1 MTIQVAKTA
10 GFCFGVRNALEL
22 VEKRAAEKNGKKKG
36 IPVVQKGTQAKM
48 ARGEMV
54 RFAAGNNIRDW
65 RRLKDFCGLGYTYR
79 EEYSSEKQL
88 VFVKNKEIRETE

>member
-1 MTIQVAKTA
+1 
-10 GFCFGVRNALEL
+10 
-22 VEKRAAEKNGKKKG
+22 
-36 IPVVQKGTQAKM
+36 M

>member
-1 MTIQVAKTA
+1 M
-10 GFCFGVRNALEL
+10 FL
-22 VEKRAAEKNGKKKG
+22 GKKKG